1 LYLRDYN
8 RSYSKI
14 DRFLTKEVLVYDARW
29 QLIGEYVNQDI
40 LSVRDRESGIYTIDI
55 YYHINVPQVY
65 RDFIQQMTDEYSVVL
80 TDRERS
86 ILHLQPNRSGLLWAT
101 QWLVYLPQSW
111 SVYQVTGDVFAVTE
125 SDSPFARIVT
135 YRAQTPYNN
144 STSQVSFTVTIP

>member
-1 LYLRDYN
+1 M
-8 RSYSKI
+8 
-14 DRFLTKEVLVYDARW
+14 
-29 QLIGEYVNQDI
+29 GEYVNQDI
-40 LSVRDRESGIYTIDI
+40 FSVRDRVSGTYTIDI

-65 RDFIQQMTDEYSVVL
+65 RDFIQQMIDIYDVTL

-101 QWLVYLPQSW
+101 QGLVYLPQARSID
-111 SVYQVTGDVFAVTE
+111 QVTGDVFTVTK

-144 STSQVSFTVTIP
+144 TTSQVTLTVTIP